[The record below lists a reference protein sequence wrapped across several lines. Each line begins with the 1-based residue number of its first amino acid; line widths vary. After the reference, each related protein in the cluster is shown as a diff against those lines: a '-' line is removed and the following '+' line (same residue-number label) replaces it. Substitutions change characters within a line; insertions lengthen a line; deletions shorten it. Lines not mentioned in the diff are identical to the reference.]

1 MVSNEDSIEG
11 QLGPPPPLGLSTELL
26 RAIMNLASQF
36 TGNDTEDLKLL
47 REAISQHIGY
57 TEHQRTMLLDEL
69 ENEDKVME
77 YVKYARQNPDEM
89 RRLAF

>member
-11 QLGPPPPLGLSTELL
+11 QLGPLRPLGLSTELL

-36 TGNDTEDLKLL
+36 AGSDTENLKVL
-47 REAISQHIGY
+47 RQAISQHIGY
-57 TEHQRTMLLDEL
+57 TKYQRVMLLDEL
-69 ENEDKVME
+69 ENEDQVIE

>member
-1 MVSNEDSIEG
+1 
-11 QLGPPPPLGLSTELL
+11 
-26 RAIMNLASQF
+26 MNLASQF